1 MTKIFLGKIF
11 FMSAIISQINAYM
24 AKPTCKNQGIEG
36 YVYRISG
43 NHMPSPNIKTSSPKG
58 IKTTVYIYE
67 RTNLN
72 QVDRQGQSAFYLS
85 IKTKLVKKAESD
97 TSGYIK
103 VQLPPGQYSLFTKK
117 DTLFY
122 ANWFDKDNNI
132 APVEVVSKKLTK
144 VEIRMDYDATY

>member
-11 FMSAIISQINAYM
+11 LMAAITNPINAHL
-24 AKPTCKNQGIEG
+24 AKITCKNQGIEG

-43 NHMPSPNIKTSSPKG
+43 NHMPSPNIKPSAPKG

-72 QVDRQGQSAFYLS
+72 QVERQGQLAFYFS
-85 IKTKLVKKAESD
+85 IKTKLVKKAESG
-97 TSGYIK
+97 TNGYIK
-103 VQLPPGQYSLFTKK
+103 VQLPPGQYSIFTKK

-122 ANWFDKDNNI
+122 ANWFDKDSNI
-132 APVEVVSKKLTK
+132 APVEVLSKKMTK
-144 VEIRMDYDATY
+144 VEIRVDYDATY